1 MPPMQGL
8 FVAGTGP
15 DAGELELGS
24 ALRSAAGGSAATF
37 EPSPFDATAPPA
49 IAARHA
55 GDELDPAAVVEAA
68 KGAAGGA
75 DPLIAVTS
83 GGFMAP
89 LADRYLNRDLAL
101 ELRLPVVIAAPAGP
115 GLFNAVLL
123 TFEAVR
129 GAGLPV
135 AAVGITRW
143 PEQPPRVLVDERA
156 LLERLLPVPVVSGA
170 SDGWPVADWAGG
182 GGAVGGGHVS
192 LDPYT
197 AWEER
202 PVADPRAAGR
212 PEIMRA
218 LVEITTAEGPMRASR
233 AYALYNRASGG
244 KKLTSVARA
253 PLSGALYWLAQEGK
267 VILTRR
273 DEIPW
278 QDDDLIR
285 APGTPPVQ
293 VRELGPRTLE
303 EVPLDEI
310 AELISRL
317 RAARGL
323 SDPTEIK
330 RAVLSTYGLMRLT
343 SRADEYL
350 GLALD
355 LAGE

>member
-1 MPPMQGL
+1 MQGL

-15 DAGELELGS
+15 GAGELEVAA
-24 ALRSAAGGSAATF
+24 ALRAAAGGAAATF
-37 EPSPFDATAPPA
+37 EPSPFDPAAPPA

-55 GDELDPAAVVEAA
+55 GNELDPASLVEAA
-68 KGAAGGA
+68 KGAAQGA

-101 ELRLPVVIAAPAGP
+101 ELRLPIVIAAPAGP
-115 GLFNAVLL
+115 GLFNGVLL
-123 TFEAVR
+123 TLEAAR

-135 AAVGITRW
+135 AAVVISRW
-143 PEQPPRVLVDERA
+143 PEQPPRVLLDERD
-156 LLERLLPVPVVSGA
+156 LLARLLPVPVVA
-170 SDGWPVADWAGG
+170 APADAWPVADWVGG

-192 LDPYT
+192 LDPYV
-197 AWEER
+197 AWEQR

-212 PEIMRA
+212 SEIMSA
-218 LVEITTAEGPMRASR
+218 ILEIAAAEGPLRASR

-253 PLSGALYWLAQEGK
+253 PLASAVYWLAQEHRL
-267 VILTRR
+267 VLTRR
-273 DEIPW
+273 DDIPW
-278 QDDDLIR
+278 QEDDLIR
-285 APGTPPVQ
+285 LPDTPPVK

-310 AELISRL
+310 AELIGRL
-317 RAARGL
+317 RSARGITGA
-323 SDPTEIK
+323 TETK
-330 RAVLSTYGLMRLT
+330 RAILSTYGLLRLT

-355 LAGE
+355 LAG